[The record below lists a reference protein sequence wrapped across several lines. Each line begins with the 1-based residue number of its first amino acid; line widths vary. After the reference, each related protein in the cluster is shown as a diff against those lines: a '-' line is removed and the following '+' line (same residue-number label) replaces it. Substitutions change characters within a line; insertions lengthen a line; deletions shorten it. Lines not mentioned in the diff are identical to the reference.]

1 MSVEEVKK
9 VLLEHPEIIAEALE
23 ARPQILYQALA
34 KLTPWQMLATKEDL
48 AKTEKSLLD
57 HINRLEDR
65 IGKVEDRL
73 EKEVR
78 RLENMIA
85 ALGARWGVWSEEA
98 FRTGLLEILE
108 EAGWKVKKE
117 YFYDAE
123 GYVYGFPSE
132 VEIDV
137 VVRDGKTI
145 LVELT
150 AAVRR
155 GDLPIVLKKKEYYEK
170 RTGAKV
176 DSVYVIT
183 PFIHD
188 KNPDKVVAIFKEA
201 GVRIVY
207 PTPEGE

>member
-23 ARPQILYQALA
+23 ARPQILYEALA
-34 KLTPWQMLATKEDL
+34 KLAPWQTLATKEDL
-48 AKTEKSLLD
+48 AKTEKSLS
-57 HINRLEDR
+57 DR
-65 IGKVEDRL
+65 IER
-73 EKEVR
+73 EVK

-85 ALGARWGVWSEEA
+85 ALGARWGVWSEET

-117 YFYDAE
+117 YFYDTE

-132 VEIDV
+132 VEVDI

-145 LVELT
+145 MVELT
-150 AAVRR
+150 AAAKR
-155 GDLPIVLKKKEYYEK
+155 GDLPIILKKREYYEK

-176 DSVYVIT
+176 DAVYVIT

-188 KNPDKVVAIFKEA
+188 KNPDRVVAMFKEA

-207 PTPEGE
+207 PTPEEE